1 MIETKIIN
9 VCEKNHSEIEKVSML
24 KQKMYI
30 YMYQTTF
37 LIQSFMN
44 CSFIYFCVDTNLQ
57 MENTDESIVGGNDL
71 SLGMNQILCEN
82 SSTIGMGPD
91 YDLQQSNLALLKAE
105 LKV

>member
-1 MIETKIIN
+1 
-9 VCEKNHSEIEKVSML
+9 
-24 KQKMYI
+24 
-30 YMYQTTF
+30 
-37 LIQSFMN
+37 
-44 CSFIYFCVDTNLQ
+44 

-82 SSTIGMGPD
+82 SSSIGMGPD